1 MQIGQDSVVNIH
13 YTLRNASGEVLDS
26 SADREPLAYIHGNG
40 NLVPGVE
47 KALQGRKA
55 GDKLSFEVAP
65 VEGYGVRDDSLV
77 QDVPRSAFEG
87 VTELRAGMQ
96 FQADSNHG
104 PRTVLVTKVGPE
116 TVTVDGNHPLAGQ
129 TLHFDVEVTEV
140 RAATEEE
147 LEHGHAHGE
156 GGHHH

>member
-1 MQIGQDSVVNIH
+1 MQIAQDSVVNIQ
-13 YTLRNASGEVLDS
+13 YTLRNSSGEVLDS
-26 SADREPLAYIHGNG
+26 SSDREPLVYIHGNG

-65 VEGYGVRDDSLV
+65 ADGYGVRDDSLV

-104 PRTVLVTKVGPE
+104 PRTVLVTQVGPE

-129 TLHFDVEVTEV
+129 TLHFDVEVTQV

-147 LEHGHAHGE
+147 LEHGHVHGE